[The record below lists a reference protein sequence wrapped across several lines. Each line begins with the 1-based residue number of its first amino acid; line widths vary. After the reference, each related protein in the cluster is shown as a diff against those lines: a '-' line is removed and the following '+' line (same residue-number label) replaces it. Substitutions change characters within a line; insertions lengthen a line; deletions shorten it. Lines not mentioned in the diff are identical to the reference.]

1 MFGRLRRVHF
11 VGIGGVGMSGIAL
24 VLANMGFE
32 VTGSD
37 AKESDATRKL
47 AAAGIR
53 VFIGHDAANCADAQV
68 VVYSSAVHSENP
80 ELASARAREIPVI
93 RRAEMLAELMRM
105 KFSVAI
111 SGSHGK
117 TTVTSMVAHL
127 MERAGLDPTSV
138 IGGRVMESPISECRM
153 PNSAES
159 SVANRQSPLG
169 ARLGQSEYLV
179 AEADESDRSFLA
191 LYPTIAVVTN
201 IEREHLDV
209 YHDLADIKR
218 EFTRFVNRVPFYG
231 AVVLCMDS
239 PAVRSIRGRAKRR
252 VVTYGVEGRG
262 TGASDC
268 DFRAKDVQLYG
279 FSSAFTLLY
288 GGKEV
293 GRFNLP
299 VPGMHNV
306 ANALAALA
314 TGSELG
320 IGFDSMAQALAVFS
334 GVHRRL
340 EKLGEKNG
348 IVVFDDYGHHPTE
361 IRVTLEALR
370 HAFPDRRI
378 LVVFQPHRYTR
389 TKALAD
395 EFGTC
400 FAAADELILTKIYA
414 ASEPEIPGVDAT
426 LILRAVE
433 TATSHKPQASDSGF
447 PAGGWRLEAWSY
459 VPELTDVPSVL
470 NRKLRK
476 GDVVLIAG
484 AGNVCTIGE
493 EILAKP

>member
-1 MFGRLRRVHF
+1 MFGRLKRVHL

-24 VLANMGFE
+24 LLRNLGFE

-37 AKESDATRKL
+37 AKESDTTRKL
-47 AAAGIR
+47 AEAGVR
-53 VFIGHDAANCADAQV
+53 VYIGHEAANSAEAQV

-80 ELASARAREIPVI
+80 ELAAARAKEVPVI

-138 IGGRVMESPISECRM
+138 IGGRVMG
-153 PNSAES
+153 
-159 SVANRQSPLG
+159 ANAG

-191 LYPTIAVVTN
+191 LYPAIAVVTN

-231 AVVLCMDS
+231 SVILGMDS
-239 PAVRSIRGRAKRR
+239 PAVRSIRNRAKRR
-252 VVTYGVEGRG
+252 VVTYGVESP
-262 TGASDC
+262 A
-268 DFRAKDVQLYG
+268 DFRVKDVQLYG
-279 FSSAFTLLY
+279 FSSAFTLLF
-288 GGKEV
+288 GGREV
-293 GRFNLP
+293 GRLNVP

-306 ANALAALA
+306 ANALAAIA
-314 TGSELG
+314 TGNELG
-320 IGFDSMAQALAVFS
+320 IGFEVMAQALAVFS

-348 IVVFDDYGHHPTE
+348 ILVYDDYGHHPTE
-361 IRVTLEALR
+361 VRVTLEALR

-389 TKALAD
+389 TRALAD

-400 FAAADELILTKIYA
+400 FAAADELILTKVYA
-414 ASEPEIPGVDAT
+414 ASEPEIPGVDST

-433 TATSHKPQASDSGF
+433 AAGKPGA
-447 PAGGWRLEAWSY
+447 SY
-459 VPELTDVPSVL
+459 VPEMAEAAGVL
-470 NRKLRK
+470 AGKLRK

-484 AGNVCTIGE
+484 AGNICTIGE
-493 EILAKP
+493 EILAKL

>member
-1 MFGRLRRVHF
+1 VFGRLKRVHF

-24 VLANMGFE
+24 VLKNLGFD

-37 AKESDATRKL
+37 AKESDTTWRL
-47 AAAGIR
+47 AEAGIR
-53 VFIGHDAANCADAQV
+53 VFIGHDAANAVDAQV

-80 ELASARAREIPVI
+80 ELAAARARDIPVI

-117 TTVTSMVAHL
+117 TTVTSMVTHL

-138 IGGRVMESPISECRM
+138 IGGRVM
-153 PNSAES
+153 
-159 SVANRQSPLG
+159 G
-169 ARLGQSEYLV
+169 AKAGAKLGQSEYLV

-191 LYPTIAVVTN
+191 LYPAIAVVTN

-231 AVVLCMDS
+231 SVVLGMDS
-239 PAVRSIRGRAKRR
+239 PAVRSIRSRAKRR
-252 VVTYGVEGRG
+252 VVTYGLG
-262 TGASDC
+262 TRDQGPGTKDL
-268 DFRAKDVQLYG
+268 DFRAKDIQLYG

-299 VPGMHNV
+299 VPGLHNV
-306 ANALAALA
+306 ANALAAFA
-314 TGSELG
+314 TGNELG
-320 IGFDSMAQALAVFS
+320 ISFDTMAQAMAVFS

-348 IVVFDDYGHHPTE
+348 IVVYDDYGHHPTE
-361 IRVTLEALR
+361 VRVTLEALR

-389 TKALAD
+389 TKALAE

-426 LILRAVE
+426 LILQAV
-433 TATSHKPQASDSGF
+433 QA
-447 PAGGWRLEAWSY
+447 AGRLVACYE
-459 VPELTDVPSVL
+459 PEMADIPDVL
-470 NRKLRK
+470 AGKLRK

-484 AGNVCTIGE
+484 AGNICTIGE
-493 EILAKP
+493 AVLAKL

>member
-1 MFGRLRRVHF
+1 MFGRLKRVHF

-24 VLANMGFE
+24 VLRNMGFD
-32 VTGSD
+32 VSGSD
-37 AKESDATRKL
+37 ARESETTLKL
-47 AAAGIR
+47 VQAGIR
-53 VFIGHDAANCADAQV
+53 VAIGHDAANAADAQV

-80 ELASARAREIPVI
+80 ELEYARGKEIPVV

-138 IGGRVMESPISECRM
+138 IGGRI
-153 PNSAES
+153 
-159 SVANRQSPLG
+159 LG
-169 ARLGQSEYLV
+169 ADAGAKLGQSQYLV

-218 EFTRFVNRVPFYG
+218 EFVRFVNRVPFYG
-231 AVVLCMDS
+231 AVILCMDS
-239 PAVRSIRGRAKRR
+239 PAVRSIRNRAKRR
-252 VVTYGVEGRG
+252 VITYGAEAQADV
-262 TGASDC
+262 
-268 DFRAKDVQLYG
+268 RAKDVQLYG

-288 GGKEV
+288 GGKDV

-299 VPGMHNV
+299 LPGMHNV

-314 TGSELG
+314 TGNELG
-320 IGFDSMAQALAVFS
+320 IGFETMAQALAVFS

-340 EKLGEKNG
+340 EKRGEQSG
-348 IVVFDDYGHHPTE
+348 ILVYDDYGHHPTE
-361 IRVTLEALR
+361 IRVTVEALR

-389 TKALAD
+389 TRALAD

-426 LILRAVE
+426 LIQKAVE
-433 TATSHKPQASDSGF
+433 TAGKPVV
-447 PAGGWRLEAWSY
+447 SY
-459 VPELTDVPSVL
+459 VPELADVPGVL
-470 NRKLRK
+470 VKKLHK
-476 GDVVLIAG
+476 GDVVLTTG
-484 AGNVCTIGE
+484 AGNICTICDE
-493 EILAKP
+493 LLAKL

>member
-1 MFGRLRRVHF
+1 MFGRLKRVHF
-11 VGIGGVGMSGIAL
+11 VGVGGVGMSGIAL
-24 VLANMGFE
+24 VLKNMGFE

-47 AAAGIR
+47 AEAGIR
-53 VFIGHDAANCADAQV
+53 VSIGHDAANCADAQV

-80 ELASARAREIPVI
+80 ELACARAKEIPVI

-138 IGGRVMESPISECRM
+138 IGGRVMG
-153 PNSAES
+153 AD
-159 SVANRQSPLG
+159 AG
-169 ARLGQSEYLV
+169 ARLGQSQYLV

-218 EFTRFVNRVPFYG
+218 EFVRFVNRVPFYG
-231 AVVLCMDS
+231 AIVLCMDS
-239 PAVRSIRGRAKRR
+239 PAVRSIRNRAKRR
-252 VVTYGVEGRG
+252 VVTYGVE
-262 TGASDC
+262 APADI
-268 DFRAKDVQLYG
+268 RAKDVQLYG

-314 TGSELG
+314 TGNELG
-320 IGFDSMAQALAVFS
+320 IGFEAMAQAMAVFS

-348 IVVFDDYGHHPTE
+348 IVVYDDYGHHPTE
-361 IRVTLEALR
+361 VRVTLEALR

-389 TKALAD
+389 TRALAE

-414 ASEPEIPGVDAT
+414 ASEPEMPGVDAT
-426 LILRAVE
+426 LILKAVE
-433 TATSHKPQASDSGF
+433 A
-447 PAGGWRLEAWSY
+447 AGRPGVSY
-459 VPELTDVPSVL
+459 VPELADVAGAL
-470 NRKLRK
+470 AGKLRK
-476 GDVVLIAG
+476 GDVVLISG
-484 AGNVCTIGE
+484 AGNICTIGE
-493 EILAKP
+493 EILAKL

>member
-1 MFGRLRRVHF
+1 MFGRLKRVHF

-24 VLANMGFE
+24 VLRNMGFD
-32 VTGSD
+32 VSGSD
-37 AKESDATRKL
+37 VKESETTRKL
-47 AAAGIR
+47 AQAGIR
-53 VFIGHDAANCADAQV
+53 VAIGHDAANCADAQV
-68 VVYSSAVHSENP
+68 VVYSSAVLSDNP
-80 ELASARAREIPVI
+80 ELEHARSKDVPVI

-127 MERAGLDPTSV
+127 LERAGLDPTSV
-138 IGGRVMESPISECRM
+138 IGGRILG
-153 PNSAES
+153 AD
-159 SVANRQSPLG
+159 AG
-169 ARLGQSEYLV
+169 ARLGQSQYLV

-201 IEREHLDV
+201 VEREHLDV

-231 AVVLCMDS
+231 AVILGMDS
-239 PAVRSIRGRAKRR
+239 PAVRSIRKRAKRR
-252 VVTYGVEGRG
+252 VVTYAVDG
-262 TGASDC
+262 TADI
-268 DFRAKDVQLYG
+268 RAKDVQLYG
-279 FSSAFTLLY
+279 FSTAFTLLY
-288 GGKEV
+288 GGKDV

-314 TGSELG
+314 TGMELG
-320 IGFDSMAQALAVFS
+320 ISFDTMAQALAVFS

-340 EKLGEKNG
+340 ERRGEKNG
-348 IVVFDDYGHHPTE
+348 IVVYDDYGHHPTE
-361 IRVTLEALR
+361 VRVTLGALR

-400 FAAADELILTKIYA
+400 FAAADELILTRIYA

-426 LILRAVE
+426 LILKAVE
-433 TATSHKPQASDSGF
+433 AAGR
-447 PAGGWRLEAWSY
+447 PAASY
-459 VPELTDVPSVL
+459 VPELADVPSAL
-470 NRKLRK
+470 AGKLRE
-476 GDVVLIAG
+476 GDVVLISG
-484 AGNVCTIGE
+484 AGNICTIGD
-493 EILAKP
+493 EILARL

>member
-1 MFGRLRRVHF
+1 MFGRLKRVHF

-24 VLANMGFE
+24 VLRNMGFE

-37 AKESDATRKL
+37 TKESDTTRKL
-47 AAAGIR
+47 AEAGIR
-53 VFIGHDAANCADAQV
+53 VFIGHDAAKCADAQV

-80 ELASARAREIPVI
+80 ELACARAKEIPVI

-138 IGGRVMESPISECRM
+138 IGGRVM
-153 PNSAES
+153 
-159 SVANRQSPLG
+159 G
-169 ARLGQSEYLV
+169 ADAGAKLGQSQYLV

-218 EFTRFVNRVPFYG
+218 EFVRFVNRVPFYG

-239 PAVRSIRGRAKRR
+239 PAVRSIRNRAKRR
-252 VVTYGVEGRG
+252 VVTYGVEAPADIRV
-262 TGASDC
+262 
-268 DFRAKDVQLYG
+268 KDVQLYG

-314 TGSELG
+314 TGNELG
-320 IGFDSMAQALAVFS
+320 IGFEAMAQAMAVFS

-348 IVVFDDYGHHPTE
+348 IVVYDDYGHHPTE
-361 IRVTLEALR
+361 VRVTLEALR

-389 TKALAD
+389 TKALAE

-433 TATSHKPQASDSGF
+433 A
-447 PAGGWRLEAWSY
+447 AGRPGVSY
-459 VPELTDVPSVL
+459 VPELADVSGVL
-470 NRKLRK
+470 AGKLRK
-476 GDVVLIAG
+476 GDVVLISG
-484 AGNVCTIGE
+484 AGNICTIGE
-493 EILAKP
+493 EILAKL

>member
-1 MFGRLRRVHF
+1 MFGRLKRVHF
-11 VGIGGVGMSGIAL
+11 VGVGGVGMSGIAL
-24 VLANMGFE
+24 VLKNMGFE

-47 AAAGIR
+47 AEAGIR
-53 VFIGHDAANCADAQV
+53 VSIGHDAANCADAQV

-80 ELASARAREIPVI
+80 ELACARAKEIPVI

-138 IGGRVMESPISECRM
+138 IGGRVMG
-153 PNSAES
+153 AD
-159 SVANRQSPLG
+159 AG
-169 ARLGQSEYLV
+169 ARLGQSQYLV

-218 EFTRFVNRVPFYG
+218 EFVRFVNRVPFYG
-231 AVVLCMDS
+231 AIVLCMDS
-239 PAVRSIRGRAKRR
+239 PAVRSIRNRAKRR
-252 VVTYGVEGRG
+252 VVTYGVE
-262 TGASDC
+262 APADI
-268 DFRAKDVQLYG
+268 RAKDVQLYG

-314 TGSELG
+314 TGNELG
-320 IGFDSMAQALAVFS
+320 IGFEAMAQAIAVFS

-348 IVVFDDYGHHPTE
+348 IVVYDDYGHHPTE
-361 IRVTLEALR
+361 VRVTLEALR

-389 TKALAD
+389 TKALAE

-433 TATSHKPQASDSGF
+433 A
-447 PAGGWRLEAWSY
+447 AGRPGVSY
-459 VPELTDVPSVL
+459 VPELADVSGVL
-470 NRKLRK
+470 AGKLRK
-476 GDVVLIAG
+476 GDVVLISG
-484 AGNVCTIGE
+484 AGNICTIGE
-493 EILAKP
+493 EILAKL

>member
-1 MFGRLRRVHF
+1 MFGRLKRVHF

-24 VLANMGFE
+24 VLKNLGFE

-37 AKESDATRKL
+37 AKESDTTRKL
-47 AAAGIR
+47 AEAGIR
-53 VFIGHDAANCADAQV
+53 VSIGHDAANSADAQV
-68 VVYSSAVHSENP
+68 VVYSSAVNSENP
-80 ELASARAREIPVI
+80 ELVAARARDIPVI

-117 TTVTSMVAHL
+117 TTVTSMVTHL

-138 IGGRVMESPISECRM
+138 IGGRVM
-153 PNSAES
+153 
-159 SVANRQSPLG
+159 G
-169 ARLGQSEYLV
+169 ADAGAKLGQSEYLV

-191 LYPTIAVVTN
+191 LYPAIAVVTN

-231 AVVLCMDS
+231 SVVLCMDS
-239 PAVRSIRGRAKRR
+239 PAVRAIRSRAKRR
-252 VVTYGVEGRG
+252 VVTYGIE
-262 TGASDC
+262 APA
-268 DFRAKDVQLYG
+268 DFRAKDIQLYG

-288 GGKEV
+288 AGKEV

-299 VPGMHNV
+299 VPGTYNV
-306 ANALAALA
+306 TNALAAIA

-320 IGFDSMAQALAVFS
+320 IGFDAMAQAVAVFS

-348 IVVFDDYGHHPTE
+348 VVVYDDYGHHPTE
-361 IRVTLEALR
+361 VRVTLEVLR

-389 TKALAD
+389 TKALAE
-395 EFGTC
+395 EFGVC

-426 LILRAVE
+426 LIQRAVE
-433 TATSHKPQASDSGF
+433 AAGKPVV
-447 PAGGWRLEAWSY
+447 SY
-459 VPELTDVPSVL
+459 VPEMTDVPGAISGRL
-470 NRKLRK
+470 HK

-484 AGNVCTIGE
+484 AGNICTIGE
-493 EILAKP
+493 EILAKS

>member
-1 MFGRLRRVHF
+1 MFGRLKRVHF
-11 VGIGGVGMSGIAL
+11 VGVGGVGMSGIAL
-24 VLANMGFE
+24 VLKNMGFE

-47 AAAGIR
+47 AEAGIR
-53 VFIGHDAANCADAQV
+53 VSIGHDAANCADAQV

-80 ELASARAREIPVI
+80 ELACARAKEIPVI

-138 IGGRVMESPISECRM
+138 IGGRVMG
-153 PNSAES
+153 AD
-159 SVANRQSPLG
+159 AG
-169 ARLGQSEYLV
+169 ARLGQSQYLV

-218 EFTRFVNRVPFYG
+218 EFVRFVNRVPFYG
-231 AVVLCMDS
+231 AIVLCMDS
-239 PAVRSIRGRAKRR
+239 PAVRSIRNRAKRR
-252 VVTYGVEGRG
+252 VVTYGVEAPADIRV
-262 TGASDC
+262 
-268 DFRAKDVQLYG
+268 KDVQLYG

-314 TGSELG
+314 TGNELG
-320 IGFDSMAQALAVFS
+320 IGFEAMAQAMAVFS

-348 IVVFDDYGHHPTE
+348 IVVYDDYGHHPTE
-361 IRVTLEALR
+361 VRVTLEALR

-389 TKALAD
+389 TKALAE

-433 TATSHKPQASDSGF
+433 A
-447 PAGGWRLEAWSY
+447 AGRPGVSY
-459 VPELTDVPSVL
+459 VPELADVSGVL
-470 NRKLRK
+470 AGKLRK
-476 GDVVLIAG
+476 GDVVLISG
-484 AGNVCTIGE
+484 AGNICTIGE
-493 EILAKP
+493 EILAKL

>member
-1 MFGRLRRVHF
+1 MFGRLKRVHF

-24 VLANMGFE
+24 VLKNLGFE

-37 AKESDATRKL
+37 AKESDTTRRL
-47 AAAGIR
+47 GEAGIR
-53 VFIGHDAANCADAQV
+53 VFIGHDAANSADAQV

-80 ELASARAREIPVI
+80 ELEAARAKEIPVI

-138 IGGRVMESPISECRM
+138 IGGRVM
-153 PNSAES
+153 
-159 SVANRQSPLG
+159 G
-169 ARLGQSEYLV
+169 ADAGAKLGQSEYLV

-191 LYPTIAVVTN
+191 LYPAIAVVTN

-231 AVVLCMDS
+231 TVVLCMDS
-239 PAVRSIRGRAKRR
+239 PAVRSIRNRAKRR
-252 VVTYGVEGRG
+252 VVTYGVES
-262 TGASDC
+262 GA

-288 GGKEV
+288 TGKEV

-299 VPGMHNV
+299 VPGIHNV
-306 ANALAALA
+306 ANALGALA
-314 TGSELG
+314 TGNELG
-320 IGFDSMAQALAVFS
+320 IGFDAMAQAMAVFS

-340 EKLGEKNG
+340 ERLGEKNG
-348 IVVFDDYGHHPTE
+348 VVVYDDYGHHPTE
-361 IRVTLEALR
+361 VRVTLEALR

-389 TKALAD
+389 TKALAE

-414 ASEPEIPGVDAT
+414 ASEPEIPGVDAN
-426 LILRAVE
+426 LIVRAVQ
-433 TATSHKPQASDSGF
+433 ATGKPAV
-447 PAGGWRLEAWSY
+447 SY
-459 VPELTDVPSVL
+459 VPEMADIPGVL
-470 NRKLRK
+470 EGKLRK

-484 AGNVCTIGE
+484 AGNICAIGE
-493 EILAKP
+493 QILAKQ

>member
-1 MFGRLRRVHF
+1 
-11 VGIGGVGMSGIAL
+11 MSGIAL
-24 VLANMGFE
+24 VLKNLGFE

-37 AKESDATRKL
+37 AKESDTTRKL
-47 AAAGIR
+47 AEAGIR
-53 VFIGHDAANCADAQV
+53 VFIGHDAANSADAQV

-80 ELASARAREIPVI
+80 ELVAARERDMPVI

-117 TTVTSMVAHL
+117 TTVTSLVAHL

-138 IGGRVMESPISECRM
+138 IGGRVVG
-153 PNSAES
+153 AD
-159 SVANRQSPLG
+159 AG

-191 LYPTIAVVTN
+191 LYPAIAVVTN

-209 YHDLADIKR
+209 YHDLADIRR

-231 AVVLCMDS
+231 SVVLGMDS
-239 PAVRSIRGRAKRR
+239 PAVRAIRGRAKRR
-252 VVTYGVEGRG
+252 VVTYGVE
-262 TGASDC
+262 AQA
-268 DFRAKDVQLYG
+268 DFRARDVQLYG

-288 GGKEV
+288 VGKEV

-299 VPGMHNV
+299 VPGIHNV

-320 IGFDSMAQALAVFS
+320 IGFDAMAQAMAVFS

-348 IVVFDDYGHHPTE
+348 IVVYDDYGHHPTE
-361 IRVTLEALR
+361 VRVTLEALR

-389 TKALAD
+389 TKALAE

-426 LILRAVE
+426 LILKAVE
-433 TATSHKPQASDSGF
+433 VAGKPGV
-447 PAGGWRLEAWSY
+447 SY
-459 VPELTDVPSVL
+459 VPELTDVSGVL
-470 NRKLRK
+470 TGRLRK
-476 GDVVLIAG
+476 GDVVLVAG
-484 AGNVCTIGE
+484 AGNICTIGE
-493 EILAKP
+493 EILAKL

>member
-1 MFGRLRRVHF
+1 
-11 VGIGGVGMSGIAL
+11 
-24 VLANMGFE
+24 
-32 VTGSD
+32 
-37 AKESDATRKL
+37 
-47 AAAGIR
+47 
-53 VFIGHDAANCADAQV
+53 
-68 VVYSSAVHSENP
+68 
-80 ELASARAREIPVI
+80 
-93 RRAEMLAELMRM
+93 MRM
-105 KFSVAI
+105 KFSVAV

-117 TTVTSMVAHL
+117 PTVTSMVAHL
-127 MERAGLDPTSV
+127 MERAGLDPASV
-138 IGGRVMESPISECRM
+138 IGGRVMG
-153 PNSAES
+153 AD
-159 SVANRQSPLG
+159 AG
-169 ARLGQSEYLV
+169 ARLGQSQHLV

-218 EFTRFVNRVPFYG
+218 EFVRFVNRVPFYG
-231 AVVLCMDS
+231 AVILCMDS
-239 PAVRSIRGRAKRR
+239 PAVRSIRNRTKRR
-252 VVTYGVEGRG
+252 VVTYGVESP
-262 TGASDC
+262 A
-268 DFRAKDVQLYG
+268 DFRVKDVQLYG

-314 TGSELG
+314 TGNELG
-320 IGFDSMAQALAVFS
+320 IGFEAMAQAMAVFS
-334 GVHRRL
+334 GVHRRF

-348 IVVFDDYGHHPTE
+348 VVVYDDYGHHPTE
-361 IRVTLEALR
+361 VRVTLEALR

-378 LVVFQPHRYTR
+378 VVVFQPHRYTR
-389 TKALAD
+389 TKALAE

-426 LILRAVE
+426 LILKAVE
-433 TATSHKPQASDSGF
+433 A
-447 PAGGWRLEAWSY
+447 AGRPGAGY
-459 VPELTDVPSVL
+459 VPELADVPGVL
-470 NRKLRK
+470 AGKLRK

-484 AGNVCTIGE
+484 AGNICTIGE
-493 EILAKP
+493 EILAKL

>member
-1 MFGRLRRVHF
+1 MFGRLKRVHF

-24 VLANMGFE
+24 VLRNMGFD
-32 VTGSD
+32 VSGSD
-37 AKESDATRKL
+37 AKESETTQKL
-47 AAAGIR
+47 VQAGIR
-53 VFIGHDAANCADAQV
+53 VGIGHDAANAADAQV

-80 ELASARAREIPVI
+80 ELEYARGREIPVI

-138 IGGRVMESPISECRM
+138 IGGRV
-153 PNSAES
+153 
-159 SVANRQSPLG
+159 LG
-169 ARLGQSEYLV
+169 ADAGAKLGQSQYLV
-179 AEADESDRSFLA
+179 AEADESDRSFLV

-218 EFTRFVNRVPFYG
+218 EFVRFVNRVPFYG
-231 AVVLCMDS
+231 AVILCLDS
-239 PAVRSIRGRAKRR
+239 PAVRSIRNRAKRR
-252 VVTYGVEGRG
+252 VTTYGVE
-262 TGASDC
+262 TQA

-288 GGKEV
+288 GGKDV

-314 TGSELG
+314 TGNELG
-320 IGFDSMAQALAVFS
+320 IGFDAMAQALAVFS

-340 EKLGEKNG
+340 EKRGEQSG
-348 IVVFDDYGHHPTE
+348 ILVYDDYGHHPAE
-361 IRVTLEALR
+361 MVATLEAVR

-389 TKALAD
+389 TRALAD

-426 LILRAVE
+426 LIQKAVE
-433 TATSHKPQASDSGF
+433 AAGKPVV
-447 PAGGWRLEAWSY
+447 SY
-459 VPELTDVPSVL
+459 VPELADVAGLLVK
-470 NRKLRK
+470 KLHK
-476 GDVVLIAG
+476 GDVVLTTG
-484 AGNVCTIGE
+484 AGNICTICDE
-493 EILAKP
+493 LLAKL

>member
-1 MFGRLRRVHF
+1 MFGRLKRVHF
-11 VGIGGVGMSGIAL
+11 VGIGGAGMSGIAL
-24 VLANMGFE
+24 VLRNMGFE
-32 VTGSD
+32 VSGSD
-37 AKESDATRKL
+37 LKESATTRKL

-53 VFIGHDAANCADAQV
+53 VAIGHDAANCADAQV
-68 VVYSSAVHSENP
+68 VVYSSAVLSDNP
-80 ELASARAREIPVI
+80 ELEHARSRNVPVV

-117 TTVTSMVAHL
+117 TTVTSIVAHL
-127 MERAGLDPTSV
+127 LERAGLDPTSV
-138 IGGRVMESPISECRM
+138 VGGQVIGPQAASPE
-153 PNSAES
+153 
-159 SVANRQSPLG
+159 LG

-231 AVVLCMDS
+231 AVILGLDS
-239 PAVRSIRGRAKRR
+239 PAVRSLRKRAKRR
-252 VVTYGVEGRG
+252 VVTYAVE
-262 TGASDC
+262 AAA
-268 DFRAKDVQLYG
+268 DFRVKDVQLYG
-279 FSSAFTLLY
+279 FSSAFTLLS
-288 GGKEV
+288 GGKEA

-299 VPGMHNV
+299 VPGLYNV

-314 TGSELG
+314 TGNELG
-320 IGFDSMAQALAVFS
+320 IDFDTMAQALAVFS

-340 EKLGEKNG
+340 EKRGEKNG
-348 IVVFDDYGHHPTE
+348 IAVYDDYGHHPTE
-361 IRVTLEALR
+361 VRVTLGALR

-426 LILRAVE
+426 LILKAVE
-433 TATSHKPQASDSGF
+433 AAGKP
-447 PAGGWRLEAWSY
+447 PASY
-459 VPELTDVPSVL
+459 VPELADVPGALVP
-470 NRKLRK
+470 KLK
-476 GDVVLIAG
+476 PGDVVLTAG
-484 AGNVCTIGE
+484 AGSICTIGD
-493 EILAKP
+493 EILARL

>member
-1 MFGRLRRVHF
+1 MFGRLKRVHL

-24 VLANMGFE
+24 LLRNLGFE

-37 AKESDATRKL
+37 AKESDTTRKL
-47 AAAGIR
+47 AEAGVR
-53 VFIGHDAANCADAQV
+53 VYIGHEAANSAEAQV

-80 ELASARAREIPVI
+80 ELEAARAKEVPVI

-138 IGGRVMESPISECRM
+138 IGGRVMG
-153 PNSAES
+153 
-159 SVANRQSPLG
+159 ANAG

-191 LYPTIAVVTN
+191 LYPAIAVVTN

-231 AVVLCMDS
+231 SVILGMDS
-239 PAVRSIRGRAKRR
+239 PAVRSIRNRAKRR
-252 VVTYGVEGRG
+252 VVTYGVESP
-262 TGASDC
+262 A
-268 DFRAKDVQLYG
+268 DFRVKDVQLYG
-279 FSSAFTLLY
+279 FSSAFTLLF
-288 GGKEV
+288 GGREV
-293 GRFNLP
+293 GRLNVP

-306 ANALAALA
+306 ANALAAIA
-314 TGSELG
+314 TGNELG
-320 IGFDSMAQALAVFS
+320 IGFEVMAQALAVFS

-348 IVVFDDYGHHPTE
+348 ILVYDDYGHHPTE
-361 IRVTLEALR
+361 VRVTLEALR

-389 TKALAD
+389 TRALAD

-400 FAAADELILTKIYA
+400 FAAADELILTKVYA
-414 ASEPEIPGVDAT
+414 ASEPEIPGVDST

-433 TATSHKPQASDSGF
+433 AAGKPGA
-447 PAGGWRLEAWSY
+447 SY
-459 VPELTDVPSVL
+459 VPEMAEAAGVL
-470 NRKLRK
+470 AGKLRK

-484 AGNVCTIGE
+484 AGNICTIGE
-493 EILAKP
+493 EILAKL

>member
-1 MFGRLRRVHF
+1 MFGRLKRVHF

-24 VLANMGFE
+24 VLRNMGFD
-32 VTGSD
+32 VSGSD
-37 AKESDATRKL
+37 ARESETTLKL
-47 AAAGIR
+47 VQAGIR
-53 VFIGHDAANCADAQV
+53 VAIGHDAANAADAQV

-80 ELASARAREIPVI
+80 ELEYARGKEIPVV

-138 IGGRVMESPISECRM
+138 IGGRI
-153 PNSAES
+153 
-159 SVANRQSPLG
+159 LG
-169 ARLGQSEYLV
+169 ADAGAKLGQSQYLV

-218 EFTRFVNRVPFYG
+218 EFVRFVNRVPFYG
-231 AVVLCMDS
+231 AVILCMDS
-239 PAVRSIRGRAKRR
+239 PAVRSIRNRAKRR
-252 VVTYGVEGRG
+252 VITYGVE
-262 TGASDC
+262 TQADV
-268 DFRAKDVQLYG
+268 RAKGVQLYG
-279 FSSAFTLLY
+279 FSSAFTLFY
-288 GGKEV
+288 GGKDV

-299 VPGMHNV
+299 LPGMHNV

-314 TGSELG
+314 TGNELG
-320 IGFDSMAQALAVFS
+320 VGFETMAQALAVFS

-340 EKLGEKNG
+340 EKRGEQSG
-348 IVVFDDYGHHPTE
+348 ILVYDDYGHHPTE
-361 IRVTLEALR
+361 IRVTVEALR

-389 TKALAD
+389 TRALAD

-426 LILRAVE
+426 LIQKAVE
-433 TATSHKPQASDSGF
+433 TAGKPVV
-447 PAGGWRLEAWSY
+447 SY
-459 VPELTDVPSVL
+459 VPELADVPGVL
-470 NRKLRK
+470 VKKLHK
-476 GDVVLIAG
+476 GDVVLTTG
-484 AGNVCTIGE
+484 AGNICTICDE
-493 EILAKP
+493 LLAKL

>member
-1 MFGRLRRVHF
+1 MFGRLKRVHL

-24 VLANMGFE
+24 VLRNMGFD
-32 VTGSD
+32 VSGSD
-37 AKESDATRKL
+37 AKESETTQKL
-47 AAAGIR
+47 VQAGIR
-53 VFIGHDAANCADAQV
+53 VGIGHDAANAADAQV

-80 ELASARAREIPVI
+80 ELEYARGREIPVI

-138 IGGRVMESPISECRM
+138 IGGRV
-153 PNSAES
+153 
-159 SVANRQSPLG
+159 LG
-169 ARLGQSEYLV
+169 ADAGAKLGQSQYLV
-179 AEADESDRSFLA
+179 AEADESDRSFLV

-218 EFTRFVNRVPFYG
+218 EFVRFVNRVPFYG
-231 AVVLCMDS
+231 AVILCLDS
-239 PAVRSIRGRAKRR
+239 PAVRSIRNRAKRR
-252 VVTYGVEGRG
+252 VTTYGVE
-262 TGASDC
+262 TQA

-288 GGKEV
+288 GGKDV

-314 TGSELG
+314 TGNELG
-320 IGFDSMAQALAVFS
+320 IGFDAMAQALAVFS

-340 EKLGEKNG
+340 EKRGEQSG
-348 IVVFDDYGHHPTE
+348 ILVYDDYGHHPTE
-361 IRVTLEALR
+361 IRVTVEALR

-426 LILRAVE
+426 LIQKAVE
-433 TATSHKPQASDSGF
+433 AAGKPVV
-447 PAGGWRLEAWSY
+447 SY
-459 VPELTDVPSVL
+459 VPELADVAGLLVK
-470 NRKLRK
+470 KLHK
-476 GDVVLIAG
+476 GDVVLTTG
-484 AGNVCTIGE
+484 AGNICTICDE
-493 EILAKP
+493 LLAKL

>member
-1 MFGRLRRVHF
+1 
-11 VGIGGVGMSGIAL
+11 MSGIAL
-24 VLANMGFE
+24 VLKNMGFE
-32 VTGSD
+32 ITGSD
-37 AKESDATRKL
+37 VKESDTTRKL
-47 AAAGIR
+47 AEAGIR
-53 VFIGHDAANCADAQV
+53 VSIGHDAANSADAQV

-80 ELASARAREIPVI
+80 ELEAARAKEIPVI

-138 IGGRVMESPISECRM
+138 IGGRVVG
-153 PNSAES
+153 AE
-159 SVANRQSPLG
+159 AG
-169 ARLGQSEYLV
+169 AKLGQSEYLV

-218 EFTRFVNRVPFYG
+218 EFVRFVNRVPFYG
-231 AVVLCMDS
+231 TVVLCMDS
-239 PAVRSIRGRAKRR
+239 PAVRAIRSRAKRR
-252 VVTYGVEGRG
+252 VVTYGAE
-262 TGASDC
+262 APADI
-268 DFRAKDVQLYG
+268 RAKDVQLYG
-279 FSSAFTLLY
+279 FSSAFTLVY
-288 GGKEV
+288 GGREV

-314 TGSELG
+314 TGNELG
-320 IGFDSMAQALAVFS
+320 IGFEAMAQAMAVFS

-340 EKLGEKNG
+340 EKLGERDG
-348 IVVFDDYGHHPTE
+348 IVVYDDYGHHPTE
-361 IRVTLEALR
+361 VRVTLEALR

-389 TKALAD
+389 TKALAE

-400 FAAADELILTKIYA
+400 FVAADELILTKIYA

-426 LILRAVE
+426 LILKAVE
-433 TATSHKPQASDSGF
+433 AAGKPCV
-447 PAGGWRLEAWSY
+447 SY
-459 VPELTDVPSVL
+459 VPELADVSGVL
-470 NRKLRK
+470 AGKLRK
-476 GDVVLIAG
+476 GDVVLISG
-484 AGNVCTIGE
+484 AGNICTIGE
-493 EILAKP
+493 DILAKR